1 VIFQRWCC
9 RVSIRREQLS
19 NGRFDT
25 FSLLVRAA
33 GLALAIIILAAPAV
47 AGSALP
53 DGFVYLRDQDPTIVQ
68 DIRYA
73 GSHNFVGRPI
83 RGYLAAEC
91 ILSKPAAT
99 ALEAVQA
106 KLAAKKLSLIVWDCY
121 RPKRA
126 VDDFLQ
132 WSKDPTDTEM
142 KAEFYPRTDKEKLFA
157 LGYLAK
163 RSAHSRGSTV
173 DLGVVP
179 AGVSSAPPPNASQP
193 LKPCT
198 SPKGER
204 FEDGTIDFGTG
215 YDCLDVLANT
225 SNARAGGTALRNR
238 QMLKSYMQRAGFRPY
253 AKEWWH
259 FELAN
264 EPFHGDGFDFEI
276 SAASSTTEKPAPKSG
291 AFNSPAILIA
301 AACRR
306 IRPPVGFRPLSTS
319 YL

>member
-1 VIFQRWCC
+1 MARRR
-9 RVSIRREQLS
+9 RVNPFSTLS
-19 NGRFDT
+19 R
-25 FSLLVRAA
+25 A
-33 GLALAIIILAAPAV
+33 GLVLIIMTLPAPAL

-53 DGFVYLRDQDPTIVQ
+53 KGFVCLRGIDPTIVQ

-91 ILSKPAAT
+91 ILSVSAAN
-99 ALEAVQA
+99 ALETVQRM
-106 KLAAKKLSLIVWDCY
+106 LIEKKLSLIVWDCY

-126 VDDFLQ
+126 VEDFFQ
-132 WSKDPTDTEM
+132 WSKDPTHSEM

-163 RSAHSRGSTV
+163 PSAHSRGSTV
-173 DLGVVP
+173 DLAIVP
-179 AGVSSAPPPNASQP
+179 TAFSSAPPPNPSQS
-193 LKPCT
+193 LKACT

-238 QMLKSYMQRAGFRPY
+238 QTLRSYMQGAGFRPY
-253 AKEWWH
+253 AREWWH
-259 FELAN
+259 FELIN
-264 EPFHGDGFDFEI
+264 EPFHRGGFDFEV
-276 SAASSTTEKPAPKSG
+276 SASPSSTE
-291 AFNSPAILIA
+291 
-301 AACRR
+301 
-306 IRPPVGFRPLSTS
+306 RPTR
-319 YL
+319 

>member
-1 VIFQRWCC
+1 MLPTFGQTRAVA
-9 RVSIRREQLS
+9 RRRPV
-19 NGRFDT
+19 NT
-25 FSLLVRAA
+25 FAMLVLV
-33 GLALAIIILAAPAV
+33 GFALIDVVLPAPAV

-53 DGFVYLRDQDPTIVQ
+53 KGFVYLRDIDPTIVQ

-91 ILSKPAAT
+91 ILSEPAAK
-99 ALEAVQA
+99 ALESVQR
-106 KLAAKKLSLIVWDCY
+106 KLAEKKLSLVVWDCY

-132 WSKDPTDTEM
+132 WSKGPTHSEM
-142 KAEFYPRTDKEKLFA
+142 KAEFYPHADKEKLFA
-157 LGYLAK
+157 LGYLAR

-173 DLGVVP
+173 DLGIVP
-179 AGVSSAPPPNASQP
+179 TAFSSAAPPNPSQS
-193 LKPCT
+193 LKACT

-238 QMLKSYMQRAGFRPY
+238 QSLKFYMQGAGFRPY
-253 AKEWWH
+253 AREWWH
-259 FELAN
+259 FELIN
-264 EPFHGDGFDFEI
+264 EPFHRGEFDFEV
-276 SAASSTTEKPAPKSG
+276 SASPSSTE
-291 AFNSPAILIA
+291 
-301 AACRR
+301 
-306 IRPPVGFRPLSTS
+306 RPTR
-319 YL
+319 